1 MKKYIIM
8 ALILSST
15 KILFAQTTLTVQDTR
30 ATPTVPG
37 SYSRSVEAHF
47 KATSVAGLSAGYY
60 QTVLGLRGWSDDS
73 GGRAHELAFGDDSK
87 IYLRSGY
94 ESTGWGSWR
103 SLLVSNEDGNFG
115 IGTSNPNQKLSVAGN
130 ISASAGS
137 NEGAALILEN
147 PFKTAND
154 LAYRWAIYNMTGP
167 YGNSLQFWS
176 YNHDTSVMG
185 SRFAISDNGNVL
197 IGKASQNNLS
207 YKLDVNGKARA
218 NEIVV
223 NTTGADFVFEPDYK
237 LTDLTELEKFV
248 KTNKHLPEI
257 PTAAQMVKDG
267 VNLGELNIKLLQK
280 VEELTLHLID
290 KDKQLQ
296 NEALLIKNQ
305 QVEIDALK
313 KGYHEIK
320 EYLSI
325 QQNKK

>member
-1 MKKYIIM
+1 MRKYTIA
-8 ALILSST
+8 ALLCLTT
-15 KILFAQTTLTVQDTR
+15 KVLLAQTNVLTMQDTR
-30 ATPTVPG
+30 AVATTPDAYNG
-37 SYSRSVEAHF
+37 SVQGHF
-47 KATSVAGLSAGYY
+47 KASGALGLSSSQFYS
-60 QTVLGLRGWSDDS
+60 VLGLRGWVDDS
-73 GGRAHELAFGDDSK
+73 GGKAHEFAFGDDNK
-87 IYLRSGY
+87 VFLRSGFNN
-94 ESTGWGSWR
+94 TGWGSWR

-147 PFKTAND
+147 PSKTADD

-223 NTTGADFVFEPDYK
+223 NTTGADFVFEKDYK
-237 LTDLTELEKFV
+237 LQSLIEVETFIK
-248 KTNKHLPEI
+248 KNKHLPEI
-257 PTAAQMVKDG
+257 PTAKEMVENG

-280 VEELTLHLID
+280 VEELTLHLIE
-290 KDKQLQ
+290 KDKQLK
-296 NEALLIKNQ
+296 NEKEVNENQ
-305 QVEIDALK
+305 QEQIDKVIKALANMQK
-313 KGYHEIK
+313 TKTI
-320 EYLSI
+320 
-325 QQNKK
+325 NK

>member
-223 NTTGADFVFEPDYK
+223 NSTGADFVFEKDYK
-237 LTDLTELEKFV
+237 LQSLVEIEAFIK
-248 KTNKHLPEI
+248 KNKHLPEV
-257 PTAAQMVKDG
+257 PTAKQMVENG

-280 VEELTLHLID
+280 VEELTLHLIE
-290 KDKQLQ
+290 KEKQLEKQ
-296 NEALLIKNQ
+296 TQTNQ
-305 QVEIDALK
+305 KQQIQIDQV
-313 KGYHEIK
+313 IK
-320 EYLSI
+320 ELAAI
-325 QQNKK
+325 KKN